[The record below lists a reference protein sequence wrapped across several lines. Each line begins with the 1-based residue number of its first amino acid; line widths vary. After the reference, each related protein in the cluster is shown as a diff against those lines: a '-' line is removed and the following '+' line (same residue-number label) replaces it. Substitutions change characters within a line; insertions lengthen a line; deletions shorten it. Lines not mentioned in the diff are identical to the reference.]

1 VSAEVGGNTAFGV
14 GVLNVDVTI
23 QAGNPAAVG
32 ISNDAAQG
40 GALRAMRFTLAPD
53 ALAGVFTPG
62 WAHVSGMIRHTPP
75 PHFSPRPYPVAC
87 GGAEGVRQS
96 VIEPGSSS

>member
-1 VSAEVGGNTAFGV
+1 MSAEVGGNTAFGV

-53 ALAGVFTPG
+53 
-62 WAHVSGMIRHTPP
+62 
-75 PHFSPRPYPVAC
+75 
-87 GGAEGVRQS
+87 
-96 VIEPGSSS
+96 

>member
-75 PHFSPRPYPVAC
+75 PPFFAPPLPC
-87 GGAEGVRQS
+87 GLWRGRGCGAVGYRAWQ
-96 VIEPGSSS
+96 